1 MSRDTDDMHF
11 DRLER
16 EADILVHLYY
26 DDEEMPIVEPC
37 RVPTPCTVPIKPGSQ
52 HAQAAFKAG
61 CDDEH
66 SDRMRSRYGGEW

>member
-26 DDEEMPIVEPC
+26 EDEEMPIVEPC
-37 RVPTPCTVPIKPGSQ
+37 RVPTPCTVPIKPGAQNTS
-52 HAQAAFKAG
+52 QAAKQG
-61 CDDEH
+61 SDDEY
-66 SDRMRSRYGGEW
+66 SNRMAQLYGGEW